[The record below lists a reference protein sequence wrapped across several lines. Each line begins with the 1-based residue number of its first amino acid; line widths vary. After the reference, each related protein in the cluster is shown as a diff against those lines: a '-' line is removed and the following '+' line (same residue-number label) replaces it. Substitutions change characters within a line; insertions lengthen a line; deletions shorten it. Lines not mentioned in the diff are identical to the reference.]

1 MSDKDF
7 YEGID
12 KLLEQVIRQ
21 CGGIVLDIGLLNEVA
36 MELHRRQENLQEA

>member
-7 YEGID
+7 YESTE

-21 CGGIVLDIGLLNEVA
+21 CGKLALDIGLLNEVM
-36 MELHRRQENLQEA
+36 MELHRRQKNLQEA